1 MSVSEILPNETD
13 QNFLYQ
19 LICSQLEN
27 DGYIKSAK
35 CLQVELNTL
44 EQAVPGDKLEKLVNM
59 CIQIK
64 KHIDV
69 HFNNSMNKR
78 KGGEMDPDS
87 TNLTHDTDG
96 GDTLASTPSSEYR
109 MVTESTPMDQD
120 DGGDPVIET
129 SDATSSSEV
138 IQKQTSTEMVKTEEE
153 NVAPEQQIDIEG
165 CRQQLLQQQLLLQQI
180 QLQHLQNTSIDEQAK
195 KLSEYMM
202 KCYKSDISLVGTGN
216 KAQEPLLTSL
226 SQSISTSLAN
236 HTPIYSQSSP
246 SSVSGMSS
254 SFTSLNSKIKNGI
267 PSPVT
272 PRDHTTTP
280 PVTTPD
286 WEDKL
291 KPKVP
296 DQAEIDRKRFPC
308 RYCGRRFTQQ
318 SALQVHER
326 THTGEKPYHCHYCDK
341 AFTQISNLKCH
352 ERLHTGEKPY
362 RCQLCGK
369 RFTQSASLRCHMRS
383 HTGERPYVCKYC
395 NKRFTQ
401 PASLQHHIRIHTGE
415 KPYKCEH
422 CGKCFTQPSSLV
434 VHRRLHTGERP
445 FVCQICGKSY
455 TQAMP
460 LKEHMRTH
468 HVQEKS
474 PLSFNIGQPFSLQM
488 SQLQSTLSANIGPLP
503 FILSN
508 KFIPDLSTTSTV
520 QDTPCTS
527 VSQILFNRQNT
538 AFQSVFPN
546 LYKDNNT
553 TTEKPA
559 E

>member
-1 MSVSEILPNETD
+1 
-13 QNFLYQ
+13 
-19 LICSQLEN
+19 
-27 DGYIKSAK
+27 
-35 CLQVELNTL
+35 
-44 EQAVPGDKLEKLVNM
+44 M

-69 HFNNSMNKR
+69 HFKNSLNKR

-87 TNLTHDTDG
+87 TNLTPDTDP
-96 GDTLASTPSSEYR
+96 SFTPTATPPEER
-109 MVTESTPMDQD
+109 VVNESTPMEE
-120 DGGDPVIET
+120 GGDPVIET

-138 IQKQTSTEMVKTEEE
+138 VQKSSDNLKT
-153 NVAPEQQIDIEG
+153 APEEIKVEMQSEGPEQTIDIDG

-195 KLSEYMM
+195 KLSEYML
-202 KCYKSDISLVGTGN
+202 KCYKSDLTLAGTGTL
-216 KAQEPLLTSL
+216 AQDPLLSSI
-226 SQSISTSLAN
+226 SQSISSSLSN
-236 HTPIYSQSSP
+236 PSPTYSQSSP
-246 SSVSGMSS
+246 SAMLS
-254 SFTSLNSKIKNGI
+254 SFTSLNSKSKSSGL
-267 PSPVT
+267 PSPIT
-272 PRDHTTTP
+272 PQTIRSANTSP
-280 PVTTPD
+280 AVSTPD
-286 WEDKL
+286 KS
-291 KPKVP
+291 K
-296 DQAEIDRKRFPC
+296 DQADIDRKRFPC

-508 KFIPDLSTTSTV
+508 KFIPDLSATSTA
-520 QDTPCTS
+520 QDTPSTS

-546 LYKDNNT
+546 LYRDNNSS
-553 TTEKPA
+553 EKPT